1 MGPVSLTGEVASS
14 FGASG
19 DLDLG
24 HWYFGP
30 SPGRMIGETGLGKE
44 KPMRACFTLR
54 GEQPFVRDV

>member
-1 MGPVSLTGEVASS
+1 MSLTGEVASS

-30 SPGRMIGETGLGKE
+30 SPGRMIGETELGKE
-44 KPMRACFTLR
+44 KPMRASVS
-54 GEQPFVRDV
+54 PFEESSLS